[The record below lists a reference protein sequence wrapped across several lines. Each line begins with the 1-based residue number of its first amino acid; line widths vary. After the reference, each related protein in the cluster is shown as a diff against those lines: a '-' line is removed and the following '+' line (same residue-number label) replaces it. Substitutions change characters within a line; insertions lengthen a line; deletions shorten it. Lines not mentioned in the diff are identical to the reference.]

1 MRLHAA
7 TATTADGW
15 RLERL
20 TALPRGCPQP
30 VDVLFLH
37 GICTGASIFAEHFL
51 DAFAAAGFRAH
62 ALSLRGHGGSE
73 GREWLK
79 TFTLADYVADLRAA
93 LAAIDRPTVVVGFS
107 MGGAVLQAHLRA
119 GGRPTGAVLLAS
131 VPPWGLGPSGLRLM
145 VEDPALFHQLWLL
158 NSAGVGAVSP
168 AVMRR
173 ALFTEAIDEHAFRTF
188 LADAQ
193 DESPLVGLEL
203 MGGRPIAPWPVGLPP
218 VAVVGGTR
226 DRLVPADDVRAT
238 AVWYGVRPVL
248 LDGLAHAMMLEPDW
262 PRAAA
267 PILDFC
273 GRVAQTTAARA
284 A

>member
-1 MRLHAA
+1 MSVHVL
-7 TATTADGW
+7 TATRVDGW
-15 RLERL
+15 NLEQL
-20 TALPRGCPQP
+20 TALPRGPAQP
-30 VDVLFLH
+30 VDVLFVH
-37 GICTGASIFAEHFL
+37 GICTGARIFAERFL

-62 ALSLRGHGGSE
+62 ALSLRGHGGSD
-73 GREWLK
+73 GRDWLK

-93 LAAIDRPTVVVGFS
+93 LAAIGRPTVVVGFS

-119 GGRPTGAVLLAS
+119 GGRPAGAVLLAS
-131 VPPWGLGPSGLRLM
+131 VPPWGLGPSTLRLM

-158 NSAGVGAVSP
+158 SGVGVAAVEP

-173 ALFTEAIDEHAFRTF
+173 ALFTDAIDDGAFRTF
-188 LADAQ
+188 LADAH

-203 MGGRPIAPWPVGLPP
+203 LGGRPIAPWPLGLPP
-218 VAVVGGTR
+218 VAVVGGAL

-238 AVWYGVRPVL
+238 AAWYRVRPVIL
-248 LDGLAHAMMLEPDW
+248 EGLAHAMMLEPEW

-273 GRVAQTTAARA
+273 GRIAATRSERA

>member
-1 MRLHAA
+1 MSVHVL
-7 TATTADGW
+7 TPTSADGW
-15 RLERL
+15 RLELL
-20 TALPRGCPQP
+20 TALPRGAPQP

-37 GICTGASIFAEHFL
+37 GICTGARIFGEHFL

-62 ALSLRGHGGSE
+62 ALSLRGHGGSD
-73 GREWLK
+73 GRDWLK

-93 LAAIDRPTVVVGFS
+93 LAAIARPTVVVGFS

-119 GGRPTGAVLLAS
+119 GGRPAGAVLLAS
-131 VPPWGLGPSGLRLM
+131 VPPWGLGPSALRLM
-145 VEDPALFHQLWLL
+145 IADPGLFHQLWLL
-158 NSAGVGAVSP
+158 TGAGVGAVDP
-168 AVMRR
+168 VAMRR
-173 ALFTEAIDEHAFRTF
+173 ALFTDAVDDHAFRTF

-203 MGGRPIAPWPVGLPP
+203 MGGRPIAPWPLGLPP
-218 VAVVGGTR
+218 IAVVGGTV

-238 AVWYGVRPVL
+238 ATWYGVRPVVV
-248 LDGLAHAMMLEPDW
+248 DGLAHAMMLEPEW

-273 GRVAQTTAARA
+273 GRVAARDRA